1 MLIQISKDLFVN
13 TEQVNYIKRFTDIVD
28 KKEKIYINFINKDSV
43 TVSMSFEEFLN
54 VVKENYL

>member
-13 TEQVNYIKRFTDIVD
+13 TEQVNYIKSFTDIVD

-43 TVSMSFEEFLN
+43 TVPMSFEEFLK